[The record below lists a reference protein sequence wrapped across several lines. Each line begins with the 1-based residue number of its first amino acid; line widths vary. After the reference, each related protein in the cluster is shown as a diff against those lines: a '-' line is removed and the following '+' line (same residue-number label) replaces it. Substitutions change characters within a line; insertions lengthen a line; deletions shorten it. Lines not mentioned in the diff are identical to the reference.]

1 MAIFNSELLVY
12 QRVPPMSMVH
22 HYVAHSSMTIRRKPS
37 PITLPLKSLHNL
49 VDKTSKSK
57 TISIFFT
64 VPQLGLSYLQPGKLT
79 SLTRQIQINEHY
91 WLVSPRLHHFAVL
104 FISPF
109 YCLNPNFYCVN
120 HHVSLEIPK
129 VTA

>member
-64 VPQLGLSYLQPGKLT
+64 VPQLGLSYLQLGKLT
-79 SLTRQIQINEHY
+79 SLTRQIQINEHDC
-91 WLVSPRLHHFAVL
+91 LVSPRLHHFAVYIPVL
-104 FISPF
+104 LLTSQLLLHQIPI
-109 YCLNPNFYCVN
+109 C
-120 HHVSLEIPK
+120 SLEITIF
-129 VTA
+129 TA